1 MINPLGAHTQL
12 PNLDLRGAS
21 HLAHGLP
28 TVPPG
33 FDPSLD
39 RPHGPAPALGTQPI
53 APGRVDGFGQ
63 LVANLVSQ
71 VDGVR
76 QNAAAQTQQV
86 LLGQSNTLHTSV
98 IALQESSIAL
108 SLMVEVRNKLVES
121 YQELLRTPV

>member
-1 MINPLGAHTQL
+1 MISPLSPFAQ
-12 PNLDLRGAS
+12 PPPLDLRGPA
-21 HLAHGLP
+21 

-33 FDPSLD
+33 FNPALD
-39 RPHGPAPALGTQPI
+39 RPAGLTPSPTGPN
-53 APGRVDGFGQ
+53 RVDGFGA
-63 LVANLVSQ
+63 LVANLVNQ
-71 VDGVR
+71 VEGVR

-86 LLGQSNTLHTSV
+86 MLGQSGALHTSV